1 MSNKSILKAFALELQ
16 SLWNEKQEE
25 KPKHNQSELQRC
37 QKRYDEL
44 STLVRGLYENLM
56 SGLLPERQYKQL
68 MKQYD
73 DEQAELE
80 TKMETMKTELAE
92 EKVSSVDIKHFI
104 SLIRKC
110 KNPTEISDTMF
121 NELVDKIVV
130 YEAEGVGKARTQKVD
145 IYFNY
150 VGQVDIAYTE
160 EELAEIETQKEQE
173 EQQRLSSYIGE
184 NCSMNNAN
192 ETRAEF
198 NHLIAVAK
206 DTGCAIVIIAHMNKM
221 KDNNPLYR
229 TNGSIDIAGAARS
242 ILAITRTPNK
252 EAPAERYLVQVKS
265 NLAPTGSAILFEVAE
280 KGVNFISEMEMTA
293 EEAFLSLAPQIGR
306 PNEKEMKAK
315 SFLIEM
321 LQGGE
326 MLSSD
331 CEEKLEAAGF
341 RKSTIKKAKKNA
353 GVISRKKGFLWY
365 WSLPMG
371 DIPRE

>member
-1 MSNKSILKAFALELQ
+1 M
-16 SLWNEKQEE
+16 
-25 KPKHNQSELQRC
+25 R
-37 QKRYDEL
+37 
-44 STLVRGLYENLM
+44 
-56 SGLLPERQYKQL
+56 
-68 MKQYD
+68 
-73 DEQAELE
+73 
-80 TKMETMKTELAE
+80 
-92 EKVSSVDIKHFI
+92 SS
-104 SLIRKC
+104 
-110 KNPTEISDTMF
+110 
-121 NELVDKIVV
+121 
-130 YEAEGVGKARTQKVD
+130 
-145 IYFNY
+145 
-150 VGQVDIAYTE
+150 
-160 EELAEIETQKEQE
+160 
-173 EQQRLSSYIGE
+173 
-184 NCSMNNAN
+184 
-192 ETRAEF
+192 
-198 NHLIAVAK
+198 
-206 DTGCAIVIIAHMNKM
+206 
-221 KDNNPLYR
+221 PLYR

-242 ILAITRTPNK
+242 ILAITHTPNK

-341 RKSTIKKAKKNA
+341 KKSTIKKAKKNA